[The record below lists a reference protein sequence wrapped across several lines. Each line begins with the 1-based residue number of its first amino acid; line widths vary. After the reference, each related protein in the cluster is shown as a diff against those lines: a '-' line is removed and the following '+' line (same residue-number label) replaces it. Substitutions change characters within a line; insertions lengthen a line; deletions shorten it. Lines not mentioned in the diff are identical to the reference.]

1 MRHIYLI
8 RHGQPE
14 FPNEVPRCIGRTDFP
29 LSKAGLLQ
37 AQKLGSYFG
46 EIPLESVYCS
56 PLARAVQTAEEIAQ
70 TKIPVYKV
78 EALQELYC
86 GVWEGLTFDE
96 IRSRYPE
103 LYAQRGTDPLQFAPE
118 RSERFP
124 EGLARFR
131 SAVEEIIKKSSGNI
145 AIVAHT
151 SVNRLLLCS
160 LLKKSLNDLYSIRQP
175 YGCINDLILEN
186 GALQVGRI
194 GFPPQ
199 EYPDED
205 TIRGFWKQCRT
216 PENVIAHCRA
226 VAQKAMTLTEKLADN
241 GYLLDRDL
249 IYSAAML
256 HDIARTEPDHPAQG
270 AKRVAKEG
278 YENVAAVIAAHH
290 DLNEGEQDPVTEKTI
305 VFLADKLICE
315 DKEVSLEERF
325 AKSILKCTTP
335 EARSSHKRKQEQ
347 AAAAYARV
355 QRLLEK
361 NSCAYR

>member
-8 RHGQPE
+8 RHGRPE
-14 FPNEVPRCIGRTDFP
+14 FPNEVPCCIGRTDFP
-29 LSKAGLLQ
+29 LSQAGLLQ

-56 PLARAVQTAEEIAQ
+56 PLTRAVQTAEEIARS
-70 TKIPVYKV
+70 KVPVYKV

-86 GVWEGLTFDE
+86 GVWEGLTFE
-96 IRSRYPE
+96 KIKSRYPE
-103 LYAQRGTDPLQFAPE
+103 LYAKRGTDPLHYAPE
-118 RSERFP
+118 QSERFP

-131 SAVEEIIKKSSGNI
+131 SALEQIIQKSSGNI

-160 LLKKSLNDLYSIRQP
+160 LLQKSLNELYSIRQP
-175 YGCINDLILEN
+175 YGCINELILEN
-186 GALQVGRI
+186 GILQVGRI

-205 TIRGFWKQCRT
+205 TIRSFWKQYHT
-216 PENVIAHCRA
+216 PEKVIAHCRA
-226 VAQKAMTLTEKLADN
+226 VAQKAMKLTDSLADN
-241 GYLLDRDL
+241 GYELNREL

-270 AKRVAKEG
+270 AKWIAKEG
-278 YENVAAVIAAHH
+278 YENVAAVIAVHH
-290 DLNEGEQDPVTEKTI
+290 DLNEGEQDLVSEKTI

-347 AAAAYARV
+347 ATAAYARV

-361 NSCAYR
+361 NS